1 MDALREAQDLS
12 QLTAV
17 WRALDAAERAMPDIV
32 LVAAAQAQRQVSAGA
47 DESAVEEARQWVRG
61 CVEPLWT
68 GFNGLTASQ
77 QLQFVRVYEPCL
89 AGLDGAGLARLEQLQ
104 RLAPQNACLQYL
116 AGQAC
121 MHRQL
126 WGKAAQLLGQA
137 RHGLHDPM
145 LLRRTWRSL
154 ALLAEERGD
163 TAAAQ
168 AAWRTAAQ
176 LD

>member
-1 MDALREAQDLS
+1 VAAGQAQRLA
-12 QLTAV
+12 T
-17 WRALDAAERAMPDIV
+17 PDGDE
-32 LVAAAQAQRQVSAGA
+32 AAAQ
-47 DESAVEEARQWVRG
+47 ETHQWVRA

-68 GFNGLTASQ
+68 GFNGLAISQ

-163 TAAAQ
+163 AAAAQ
-168 AAWRTAAQ
+168 DAWRTAAQ